1 MRTAKWRSDAGE
13 LNMPNFFIGKTVMVL
28 LTIKEES
35 KAEMKAIGH
44 HLNNAHLN
52 E

>member
-1 MRTAKWRSDAGE
+1 
-13 LNMPNFFIGKTVMVL
+13 MPNFLIGKTVMML

-35 KAEMKAIGH
+35 KAEMKGIDH
-44 HLNNAHLN
+44 RLNNAHF